1 MSNQQSIALIEHFS
15 QLPPTEEALSSPN
28 GLLAASEA
36 INADWLHASYLK
48 GIFPWYSEGEPVL
61 WWSPNP
67 RAVLYLNDFK
77 LHRSLKKSIRQNLN
91 NPARR
96 ITLNWAFESVM
107 RYCAQPRADGLGT
120 WISEDIVQSYVEF
133 HRRGLAHSV
142 EHWDGDRLIGGLYC
156 VGIGGMVFGESMFAK
171 ETDASKIAFAH
182 FVYWLKRQNLS
193 IIDCQQ
199 STRHLRSLGATT
211 LPRAQFEV
219 ELKKALT
226 QRKIDWQP
234 RILEWRN
241 DAT

>member
-1 MSNQQSIALIEHFS
+1 MSNQQSIAFIDDHANFPS
-15 QLPPTEEALSSPN
+15 ADEALDSPN
-28 GLLAASEA
+28 GLLAASAE
-36 INADWLHASYLK
+36 INADWLHASYLR

-61 WWSPNP
+61 WWTPNP
-67 RAVLYLNDFK
+67 RAVLFLDDFK
-77 LHRSLKKSIRQNLN
+77 LHRSLKKAIQRNSK
-91 NPARR
+91 NPDRR

-107 RYCAQPRADGLGT
+107 RHCAQPRADGLGT

-133 HRRGLAHSV
+133 HRRGLAHSI

-199 STRHLRSLGATT
+199 STKHLRSLGATT
-211 LPRAQFEV
+211 LSRENFEA
-219 ELKKALT
+219 ELRQALAR
-226 QRKIDWQP
+226 RKIDWQP
-234 RILEWRN
+234 QILEWRN